1 MKIRRLHL
9 WTAIALSA
17 VLLPGCAGT
26 PDALQP
32 NAQLQCRPG
41 DGIGGTGITL
51 AERGM
56 GGTGIDR
63 GMGGTGVLTQ
73 DRGMGG
79 TGMSVGVIG
88 TVTGFGSICVN
99 GVHIA
104 YDADTPVSENS
115 MPVSTNALARGQTV
129 AVLAIEYNGQLT
141 AASISLAHT
150 LNGPVTSAPDA
161 TGSFA
166 VMGAPVKSA
175 FAVGAEI
182 TTLSVGDIVTVDG
195 LQRADGTIDATRIV
209 KAPADTPA
217 FIRGMAEISND
228 SVRIGAVK
236 VAPPAIQ
243 VPSLGDINGQWV
255 IAEGAWMND
264 QLTANTFAVGSDL
277 NPAAITRLSVEGY
290 LIGGPDTGYKV
301 RGIPIRE
308 ELERRLARTNLNRLA
323 DGQRVQ
329 VIGNIE
335 RDGSLR
341 IQTIVVPDY
350 LSPLQDSVPSSAPS
364 TSEES
369 RTAAQT
375 REPVQ
380 QERGTYRPVVTR
392 PETLNE
398 RGLDIRSE
406 SRPSRP
412 VLDQRP
418 PIQRPP
424 PPPTRR

>member
-1 MKIRRLHL
+1 MKMSRLHL
-9 WTAIALSA
+9 WIAIALA
-17 VLLPGCAGT
+17 GALLAGCAGT

-32 NAQLQCRPG
+32 SAQLQCRPA
-41 DGIGGTGITL
+41 DGLGGTGITI
-51 AERGM
+51 ADRGM

-63 GMGGTGVLTQ
+63 GMGGTGVLAQ

-79 TGMSVGVIG
+79 TGIRVGIIG

-104 YDADTPVSENS
+104 YDTGTPVSENGR
-115 MPVSTNALARGQTV
+115 PVSTETLALGQTV
-129 AVLAIEYNGQLT
+129 AVSAIENNAQLT
-141 AASISLAHT
+141 AASISLAHALT
-150 LNGPVTSAPDA
+150 GPITDAPDA

-166 VMGAPVKSA
+166 VMGAPIKSA
-175 FAVGAEI
+175 FAAGVDI
-182 TTLSVGDIVTVDG
+182 TTLSVGDVVTVDG
-195 LQRADGTIDATRIV
+195 LRRADGTIDATRIV
-209 KAPADTPA
+209 KAPADATA
-217 FIRGMAEISND
+217 FIRGMIEVSTD
-228 SVRIGAVK
+228 GVRIGTVRL
-236 VAPPAIQ
+236 VL
-243 VPSLGDINGQWV
+243 PSNQLPGLAAINGQWA
-255 IAEGAWMND
+255 IAEGIWSND
-264 QLTANTFAVGSDL
+264 QFTANTFAVGSDL

-290 LIGGPDTGYKV
+290 LIGTPDTGYKV

-308 ELERRLARTNLNRLA
+308 ELERRLARTTLNRLA
-323 DGQRVQ
+323 NGQRVQ
-329 VIGNIE
+329 VIGNVE

-350 LSPLQDSVPSSAPS
+350 LNPLQDSAASDATLTP
-364 TSEES
+364 EES

-375 REPVQ
+375 REQVQ
-380 QERGTYRPVVTR
+380 QERGTYRPAVTR

-406 SRPSRP
+406 SRPNRP